1 MKYDHIEVP
10 ADGEAIVANPDHT
23 LVVPDNPIIPF
34 IEGDGIGVDVTPV
47 MLNVVEAAVEQAYG
61 DERHIRWMPVHAGQ
75 RATEVYGDDQ
85 YLPEETLH
93 AMRRFVVSIKGPLAT
108 PTGGG
113 IRSLN
118 VAIRQ
123 TMDLYACVRPI
134 RYFPG
139 VETPMKDSDLVDMT
153 IFRENTE
160 DIYAGIEYPTGS
172 QEVQK
177 LIHFLQKELG
187 VTAIRFPA
195 SSGIGIKPVSREGSE
210 RLVRKAI
217 QYCIERDQGSVTL
230 VHKGNIM
237 KYTEGAFCH
246 WGYDV
251 ARTEFG
257 AVEKDGGPWLAFKN
271 PVTGREIIIKDVIA
285 DNFLQQILL
294 RPEDY
299 DIIATLNLNGD
310 YISDALAAQVGGIGI
325 APGGNIGDSVG
336 VFEATHG
343 TAPGFAGKNR
353 VNPGSLILSA
363 EMMLRYIG
371 WDEAADL
378 IIKGVAG
385 AIHAGELTFDLARL
399 RAAIRAPKR
408 KAKTHDKKEVEEQ
421 LEQLIPGAR
430 LVGTRGFGRAVIRHM
445 SD

>member
-1 MKYDHIEVP
+1 MHYDHIEVP
-10 ADGEAIVANPDHT
+10 ADGEAITANPDHS
-23 LVVPDNPIIPF
+23 LNVPDRPIIPY
-34 IEGDGIGVDVTPV
+34 IEGDGIGIDVTPV
-47 MLNVVEAAVEQAYG
+47 MLNVTEAAVEQAYG
-61 DERHIRWMPVHAGQ
+61 DDRQIRWMRVFAGQ
-75 RATEVYGDDQ
+75 RASEVYGNDTF
-85 YLPEETLH
+85 LPDETLH
-93 AMRRFVVSIKGPLAT
+93 ALTNFIVSIKGPLAT

-123 TMDLYACVRPI
+123 TLDLYACVRPI

-139 VETPMKDSDLVDMT
+139 VETPMKESDLVDMT
-153 IFRENTE
+153 VFRENTE

-172 QEVQK
+172 PEVQK
-177 LIHFLQKELG
+177 LIHYLQTELG
-187 VTAIRFPA
+187 VTEIRFPA

-210 RLVRKAI
+210 RLIRKAI
-217 QYCIERDQGSVTL
+217 QYCIERDFGSVTL

-237 KYTEGAFCH
+237 KFTEGAFCK
-246 WGYDV
+246 WGYEL
-251 ARTEFG
+251 AKTEFG
-257 AVEKDGGPWLAFKN
+257 AVEKDGGPWLSFKN
-271 PVTGREIIIKDVIA
+271 PVTDREIIIKDVIA

-299 DIIATLNLNGD
+299 DVIATLNLNGD

-325 APGGNIGDSVG
+325 APGGNIGNAVA

-363 EMMLRYIG
+363 EMMLRYMG
-371 WDEAADL
+371 WHEAADL

-385 AIHAGELTFDLARL
+385 TIANGELTFDLARL
-399 RAAIRAPKR
+399 RTAIRAPKR
-408 KAKTHDKKEVEEQ
+408 KAKAHDKKEVEQQ
-421 LEQLIPGAR
+421 LEQLVPGAR

-445 SD
+445 QD